1 LRQYAADGLRPQ
13 TLLFSLLGRH
23 VLDRDVAVASS
34 TFIDVLGLLDISV
47 QATRSTLTRL
57 VSRGHLIR
65 HRMGRKAYFSI
76 SDRLRVVL
84 HDGESRIFEAPVR
97 DVPENVWT
105 LLSFSIPEERRSDR
119 HSLRAALDWNGFG
132 LLRNG
137 LWIAPGEVDASR
149 MVDRLG
155 LQERV
160 DVFTCVPAGPTDMH
174 SIVREAWDLDQIAE
188 RYEQFSS
195 RWAEG
200 FPPGVDDTLAAHVL
214 LITEWQQVLVE
225 DPELPV
231 QYAPAGW
238 PAMDAYAIFRR
249 RQTEFGPEA
258 TQIFEGV
265 LDAVPE
271 DELPVADD

>member
-1 LRQYAADGLRPQ
+1 
-13 TLLFSLLGRH
+13 
-23 VLDRDVAVASS
+23 
-34 TFIDVLGLLDISV
+34 
-47 QATRSTLTRL
+47 
-57 VSRGHLIR
+57 
-65 HRMGRKAYFSI
+65 
-76 SDRLRVVL
+76 VL

-200 FPPGVDDTLAAHVL
+200 FPPGVDDTLAALDL

-265 LDAVPE
+265 LDAIPE